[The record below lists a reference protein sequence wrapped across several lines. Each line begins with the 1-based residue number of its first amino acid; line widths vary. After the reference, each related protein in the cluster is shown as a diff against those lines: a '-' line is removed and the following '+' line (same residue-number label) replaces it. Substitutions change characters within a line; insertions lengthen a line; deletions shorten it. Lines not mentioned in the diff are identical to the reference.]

1 MCYNVRVDQQRLG
14 ELCEI
19 IESERNGRASP
30 VVFQRARISPVSGP
44 LKRSPAAGEHG
55 HGWSVGRNATFM
67 HACRQLRRDLL
78 RGELGLA
85 AGLLEAH
92 RESSQ
97 CNVAEQ
103 NVAAQ

>member
-1 MCYNVRVDQQRLG
+1 MFVSINRDSASSVRSSSPSGMVAQVQSSSRGHAFLPFPDLQSVRRRL
-14 ELCEI
+14 
-19 IESERNGRASP
+19 ESMDTVG
-30 VVFQRARISPVSGP
+30 G
-44 LKRSPAAGEHG
+44 
-55 HGWSVGRNATFM
+55 VGRNATFM